1 MKLIDAKEIQL
12 IDKVKSDIEIYG
24 IPQVYANIYSEGFN
38 AAEKQLKPLF
48 IEFAEWLNMFVSEN
62 ECGDPIYWNKDRYE
76 RKTTEELF
84 ELWMEEQTK
93 K

>member
-12 IDKVKSDIEIYG
+12 IDKVKSDIETYG

-48 IEFAEWLNMFVSEN
+48 IEFAEFYHTVADLE
-62 ECGDPIYWNKDRYE
+62 
-76 RKTTEELF
+76 KTYYGRDCKRLF
-84 ELWMEEQTK
+84 DLWIEEQTK
-93 K
+93 R